1 MTEPIERVNLK
12 NLSLAELESFVVSL
26 GEKPFRAG
34 QLTAWLYVKGIRSFA
49 EMTSLAKSFREKL
62 AASAQIS
69 FLTADRIQSAKD
81 GTKKY
86 RFILKDGERIESV
99 LIPEKDHFTLCLSTQ
114 VGCALHCQFCLT
126 GKRGFV
132 RNLDPSEIID
142 QILGVRATLPAGANL
157 THLVL
162 MGQGEPLMNSANVLR
177 ALEIIRS
184 PQGLQ
189 FSNRRV
195 TLSTAGIIPRIE
207 ELASRKHFVKLAV
220 SLNATT
226 DQQRSTL
233 MPVNRKYP
241 LKDLLAACRKIPL
254 SNRERI
260 TFEYVLLQ
268 GVNDSPEDARR
279 LAHLLKGLPAK
290 VNLIPF
296 NEYPGAPFRRPEEE
310 KIRQFQELLRD
321 HRLTTIVRQSKGADI
336 QAACGQL
343 WGK

>member
-1 MTEPIERVNLK
+1 MTEPKERLNLK
-12 NLSLAELESFVVSL
+12 NLSLTELESFVVSL

-34 QLTAWLYVKGIRSFA
+34 QLAAWLYGKEIRSFA

-62 AASAQIS
+62 ASSAQIS
-69 FLTADRIQSAKD
+69 FLQADQIQSAKD

-142 QILGVRATLPAGANL
+142 QILGVRATLPAGAKL

-162 MGQGEPLMNSANVLR
+162 MGQGEPLMNPVNVLR

-195 TLSTAGIIPRIE
+195 TLSTAGIIPRVE

-220 SLNATT
+220 SLNAST
-226 DQQRSTL
+226 DEQRSTL

-268 GVNDSPEDARR
+268 GVNDSLEDARR
-279 LAHLLKGLPAK
+279 LAHLLKGLQAK

-296 NEYPGAPFRRPEEE
+296 NEYPGAPFRRPAEE
-310 KIRQFQELLRD
+310 KIQQFQEVLRD
-321 HRLTTIVRQSKGADI
+321 HRLTAIVRQSKGADI